1 LDKNEENLNSDI
13 LMSDD
18 EVKEEIIF
26 YYSPKSHEWNI
37 HIKEGLLPNKNF
49 YIVNKEI
56 WEFFKKN
63 EY

>member
-1 LDKNEENLNSDI
+1 
-13 LMSDD
+13 MSDD